1 MWQILLAAVISAGL
15 YLNYEP
21 KTKHIE
27 VITDADRKELSQ
39 LLTKI

>member
-1 MWQILLAAVISAGL
+1 MWQLLLALLISAGL
-15 YLNYEP
+15 YLNYQP

-27 VITDADRKELSQ
+27 VITDADRQQLSI